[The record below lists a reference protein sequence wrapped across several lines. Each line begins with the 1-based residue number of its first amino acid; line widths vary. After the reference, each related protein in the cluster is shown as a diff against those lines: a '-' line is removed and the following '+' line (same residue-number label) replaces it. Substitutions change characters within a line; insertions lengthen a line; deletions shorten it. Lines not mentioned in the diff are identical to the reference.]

1 MLFRHVRVEE
11 LHQISFD
18 YFFVWKLILGTSM
31 VEERSL
37 VKHRLKR
44 LLDQSDLDT
53 LVLCED
59 WLRNR
64 LAASREPRGF
74 NRNPTGSK
82 DRCAVCRVC
91 GGHRPGS
98 NTAEEKEPWN
108 TTVLATGEVVSRG
121 AVCVPCRWSK
131 DRRICPSM
139 GATLSWKAGC
149 AIHAAVGIGM
159 WQWRRFLDTLNGW
172 TDTIVSWVG
181 CAFVPPGTLSNTCG
195 DVLRSASQLRSR
207 EEVATE
213 PGLGHSSTLCF
224 PMLETLFVCRGC
236 KAIIAKTCFHTL

>member
-1 MLFRHVRVEE
+1 
-11 LHQISFD
+11 
-18 YFFVWKLILGTSM
+18 M

-59 WLRNR
+59 WLRKR
-64 LAASREPRGF
+64 LAASREPCGF

-121 AVCVPCRWSK
+121 AVCVPCLWSK
-131 DRRICPSM
+131 DHKKPRANRPHWEACKS
-139 GATLSWKAGC
+139 
-149 AIHAAVGIGM
+149 GI
-159 WQWRRFLDTLNGW
+159 WQPNKRQKVVDK
-172 TDTIVSWVG
+172 
-181 CAFVPPGTLSNTCG
+181 
-195 DVLRSASQLRSR
+195 VL
-207 EEVATE
+207 
-213 PGLGHSSTLCF
+213 
-224 PMLETLFVCRGC
+224 
-236 KAIIAKTCFHTL
+236 